1 LQLVKNPGQ
10 FDVIVTSNLFGDI
23 LSDLAAAL
31 PGSLGLTPSASLN
44 ADGFGL
50 YEPSGGSAPDIA
62 GTGIAN
68 PIAQILSA
76 SMMFR
81 FSFGWTAEADAIERA
96 VTAALDDGLRTADIY
111 AGLGTQVSA
120 REMAQAVADRIS

>member
-1 LQLVKNPGQ
+1 
-10 FDVIVTSNLFGDI
+10 
-23 LSDLAAAL
+23 
-31 PGSLGLTPSASLN
+31 
-44 ADGFGL
+44 
-50 YEPSGGSAPDIA
+50 
-62 GTGIAN
+62 
-68 PIAQILSA
+68 
-76 SMMFR
+76 MMFR